1 MDIRIEFTAG
11 DTFEVAASQAI
22 AFARKIDE
30 SVVYNWNGI
39 DIYLNKHSTEFA
51 AQSQWKEGLEMEQY
65 IRSQK

>member
-1 MDIRIEFTAG
+1 MDVRIEFTAG

-39 DIYLNKHSTEFA
+39 DIYLNKHSTEFTA
-51 AQSQWKEGLEMEQY
+51 KSQWEKGLEMELRV
-65 IRSQK
+65 RSKI